1 MCRFQLDARQAAL
14 GLLLSATACH
24 PDAPA
29 TQQTPAAPVKPAP
42 AGTPAALAPVPAAPP
57 DTLHLPGGPVL
68 RLLPGTAA
76 AFDQAAD
83 SLPDLDAES
92 PDQALAATQ
101 GRVRR
106 QGRTLLLA
114 PAQGPVVRLTSTPPP
129 DFQNDSASV
138 RYVYRG
144 SLPAAHQWV
153 VQAWFWESD
162 GTVLVDQRT
171 GRQLLVYGWPTA
183 SPDGRYVLV
192 ASPGLGG
199 GDQVNS
205 LSLVEITAA
214 GPRRLWQRT
223 PETWAPERARW
234 AGPGRALLKIARAD
248 TSGQL
253 PNPPRPAYLQF
264 SLPATP

>member
-1 MCRFQLDARQAAL
+1 MAL
-14 GLLLSATACH
+14 GLLFGATACR

-29 TQQTPAAPVKPAP
+29 TQQAPVAAAPVTPAKTAP
-42 AGTPAALAPVPAAPP
+42 ATALGPTPAALP

-68 RLLPGTAA
+68 RLVPGTAA
-76 AFDQAAD
+76 AFGQAAAD
-83 SLPDLDAES
+83 SLPDLGAES
-92 PDQALAATQ
+92 GDQHLAATQ

-106 QGRTLLLA
+106 QGLALLLA
-114 PAQGPVVRLTSTPPP
+114 PAQGPAVRLTSTPPP
-129 DFQNDSASV
+129 DFKNDSASV

-171 GRQLLVYGWPTA
+171 GRQLLVYGWPAA

-205 LSLVEITAA
+205 LSLVGITAD
-214 GPRRLWQRT
+214 GPRLLWQRS

-234 AGPGRALLKIARAD
+234 AGAGRALLKIERAGA
-248 TSGQL
+248 SGQL
-253 PNPPRPAYLQF
+253 PAPPRPSYLLF